1 MTSEHRP
8 GDVRK
13 GMESVDGFF
22 SSNYLFASRYSR
34 GSVLDVGCGTGYGTR
49 YLARSAEEAIG
60 VDYDPKT
67 INACNSHPTTRAR
80 FICANAASL
89 DFPDNCFDL
98 ITAFEVIE
106 HLNDREVRAF
116 LSQSRRCLKP
126 DGLLVLSTPNKKV
139 SSPGLARPILLAHQ
153 IEYTD
158 AQLTQLLSC
167 FFQDVQVTGKDCSN
181 PEFTKHR
188 VRQEAGLRRRSAV
201 LASQCPASRTIARL
215 LPVGVRNKLTGNQIV
230 PTTPEEWVFDSSF
243 SDSWSLV
250 AICAKR
256 YT

>member
-1 MTSEHRP
+1 MTGEHRP
-8 GDVRK
+8 GDVGK

-22 SSNYLFASRYSR
+22 SSNYVFASKYAR

-49 YLARSAEEAIG
+49 YLARFATEIIG
-60 VDYDPKT
+60 VDYDAKT
-67 INACNSHPTTRAR
+67 INACNSHPTASAG

-89 DFPDNCFDL
+89 DFPDNYFDL
-98 ITAFEVIE
+98 ITSFEVIE
-106 HLNDREVRAF
+106 HLNDREIRAF

-126 DGLLVLSTPNKKV
+126 DGRLVLSTPNKKV

-158 AQLTQLLSC
+158 VQLAHLLSC
-167 FFQDVQVTGKDCSN
+167 FFQDVQVIGKDCSN

-188 VRQEAGLRRRSAV
+188 MRQGAGLRRRSAV
-201 LASQCPASRTIARL
+201 LASQCPAARTIAGL
-215 LPVGVRNKLTGNQIV
+215 LPVDVRNRLTGNQIV
-230 PTTPEEWVFDSSF
+230 PTTPEEWVFDSSL
-243 SDSWSLV
+243 SDPWSLV

-256 YT
+256 TT